1 MPLFLCL
8 SVAWKKW
15 QICFLDPF
23 SRSVPAKK
31 ENRNAP
37 GSGGAK
43 TKEIW
48 VWSKTTSTS
57 REEEW
62 EELLAG
68 YPPATVAFLTAPGSS
83 ALRLRVYAAK
93 KETARLEELFGGKQ
107 APLDPDAWQSCFKE
121 KSKPF
126 SVRGKFLVFGDEAQW
141 ESHKKINPEKPS
153 LWVPA
158 NMAFGTGSHPTTA
171 GCLRVLADEAEK
183 LRGGKWVCA
192 DLGAGSGI
200 LALAARLL
208 GAHRVEALDYDPVC
222 TREIRENARN
232 NHLSI
237 NKIQTGDVHGWH
249 PSSPCDIVVANLF
262 SETLISAADPIV
274 RGLAPCGTLIF
285 SGVLREQFPG
295 VAAAF
300 ESRGFAVVNH
310 SQNKKWVVGSARKI
324 AGKL

>member
-1 MPLFLCL
+1 M
-8 SVAWKKW
+8 
-15 QICFLDPF
+15 
-23 SRSVPAKK
+23 PAKT
-31 ENRNAP
+31 ENRNP
-37 GSGGAK
+37 PRSGGAK

-62 EELLAG
+62 EELLAD
-68 YPPATVAFLTAPGSS
+68 YPPATVAFLTVPGSS
-83 ALRLRVYAAK
+83 ALRLRVYADK

-107 APLDPDAWQSCFKE
+107 APLGPDAWQFCFKE

-141 ESHKKINPEKPS
+141 ESHKNNNPEKPS

-183 LRGGKWVCA
+183 LSGEKWVCA

-232 NHLSI
+232 NCLSI

-249 PSSPCDIVVANLF
+249 PSSPCEIVLANLF

-274 RGLAPCGTLIF
+274 RGLAPGGTLIF
-285 SGVLREQFPG
+285 SGVLREQFPA

-310 SQNKKWVVGSARKI
+310 SQNKKWVVGSARKV